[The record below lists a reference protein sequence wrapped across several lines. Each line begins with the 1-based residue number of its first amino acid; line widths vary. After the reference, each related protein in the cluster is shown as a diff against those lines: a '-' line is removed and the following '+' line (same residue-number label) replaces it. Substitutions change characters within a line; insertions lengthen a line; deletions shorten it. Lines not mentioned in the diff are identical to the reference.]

1 MYTQFLT
8 SALETLFKPIN
19 ENGFWDGEKGRIT
32 ERLYFDEQ
40 WNWSFVPSDKMRY
53 MVFCL
58 SNLLLAKEQYNLNTS
73 KIDDKIISS
82 LKYLNKNKQ
91 HLTISDL
98 TYGALLSVFLQKKIY
113 NIQGI
118 DTGAWTSVFEKALD
132 ASLKRKDNHDA
143 LVLIAGKYFLE
154 EHPGHPLQQKLKML
168 ADIYLDAQNATGYFE
183 TGDLR
188 ANYHQ
193 RNMYVLWGLL
203 AATSFYPEK
212 RDEIKQC
219 SNKTLSW
226 VWNERRDSS
235 DNAFYWHPPF
245 YWIKNKLNIKMPVL
259 NSEHSKFLFECHQTF
274 FVNAVN
280 FYQQVFSTND
290 FNDEKIKAI
299 EWIFGKNR
307 IKKDLVAV
315 TGINL
320 PVRIMHTNGGLHIKD
335 QNFKG
340 TYEIGSYILALASFQ
355 NK

>member
-1 MYTQFLT
+1 MYKQFLD
-8 SALETLFKPIN
+8 SALETLFKPIK
-19 ENGFWDGEKGRIT
+19 ENGFWDEEKGRIA
-32 ERLYFDEQ
+32 ERLYFDEE

-58 SNLLLAKEQYNLNTS
+58 SNLLLAKEHYNLNTN
-73 KIDDKIISS
+73 KVDDKIISS
-82 LKYLNKNKQ
+82 LKYLNKNKE

-98 TYGALLSVFLQKKIY
+98 TYGALLSVFLQKKFY
-113 NIQGI
+113 NVEDINLGEWI
-118 DTGAWTSVFEKALD
+118 LVFEKALD
-132 ASLKRKDNHDA
+132 ASLIRKDNHDA

-168 ADIYLDAQNATGYFE
+168 ADNYLEAQNATGYFE

-212 RDEIKQC
+212 KDEIGAC
-219 SNKTLSW
+219 VHKTLSW
-226 VWNERRDSS
+226 VWKNRRDSK

-245 YWIKNKLNIKMPVL
+245 YWIKNKLGIITPIL
-259 NSEHSKFLFECHQTF
+259 NSGHSKFLFECHQTF

-280 FYQQVFSTND
+280 FYQEVYGSNEFS
-290 FNDEKIKAI
+290 DEKVKAM

-315 TGINL
+315 TGIHL
-320 PVRIMHTNGGLHIKD
+320 PVRIMHINGGLYIKN

-340 TYEIGSYILALASFQ
+340 TYEIGSYILALTSFQ